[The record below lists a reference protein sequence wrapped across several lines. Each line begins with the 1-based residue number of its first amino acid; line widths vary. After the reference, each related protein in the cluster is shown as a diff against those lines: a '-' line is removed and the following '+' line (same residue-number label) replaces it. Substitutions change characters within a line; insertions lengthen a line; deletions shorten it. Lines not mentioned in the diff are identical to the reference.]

1 MEYSSPQ
8 MGFGSSLPP
17 PSFMSPHSKLQ
28 WSGSLA
34 EQLIPP
40 ATLITQ
46 SGEWLVQ
53 LIPLL
58 CIYPMNSF
66 PCGAGMNQG

>member
-1 MEYSSPQ
+1 MFFPQ

-28 WSGSLA
+28 WSGSLS
-34 EQLIPP
+34 EQLTP
-40 ATLITQ
+40 ITQ
-46 SGEWLVQ
+46 SREWLVQ

-58 CIYPMNSF
+58 CLYPMFSL
-66 PCGAGMNQG
+66 PHGTVMNRD